1 MKEFWVY
8 TGLRVGMFV
17 ASFAIVSGLWALV
30 AGRNQVPLVWAV
42 VLAFLISGVAS
53 YRLLNGQR
61 EALARRVGERA
72 ENATRRFEEIK
83 AKEDHDED

>member
-1 MKEFWVY
+1 
-8 TGLRVGMFV
+8 MFV

-72 ENATRRFEEIK
+72 ENATRRFEELK

>member
-72 ENATRRFEEIK
+72 ENATRRFEELK